1 MKVLITGANGLIGS
15 ALVEHFSSTNLHDV
29 VGMVRPGVKCFS
41 EAQVEYRFCDLSA
54 VNETSIYLN
63 DIDIIIH
70 TAARVHQMND
80 LSKDNSLKYMQ
91 INFLGT
97 ISLAKKAAKAGVK
110 RFIFLS
116 SIKVNGERSWPEK
129 PFKYDD
135 PRIGED
141 PYAKSKSEAELG
153 LLKISAETKMEVTI
167 IRPPLVY
174 GPGVKANFLALLNLA
189 SKNIPLPLGSVN
201 NRRSFVAVDNL
212 INLISICIDH
222 PKASNQVFL
231 VSDDHD
237 MSTSN
242 LYKIMA
248 QSIGKKAYVF
258 KFNPFLL
265 KILFKLIGK
274 ESIFERLCGDLAID
288 IEHTKNSL
296 DWTPILSPIDGIKL
310 CMQDSTNKQKD
321 RV

>member
-15 ALVEHFSSTNLHDV
+15 ALVEHFGSTKLHDV
-29 VGMVRPGVKCFS
+29 VGMVRPGAKCSS
-41 EAQVEYRFCDLSA
+41 EGPVEYRFCDLSL
-54 VNETSIYLN
+54 VNETSVYLN

-70 TAARVHQMND
+70 TAARVHQIND
-80 LSKDNSLKYMQ
+80 PSTDHLLKFMEV
-91 INFLGT
+91 NFVGT
-97 ISLAKKAAKAGVK
+97 IDLATKAAKAGVK

-116 SIKVNGERSWPEK
+116 SIKVNGERSCPEK
-129 PFKYDD
+129 PFKFDD
-135 PRIGED
+135 PRVGED
-141 PYAKSKSEAELG
+141 PYSKSKSEAELG

-189 SKNIPLPLGSVN
+189 SKNIPIPLGSVN
-201 NRRSFVAVDNL
+201 NRRSFVALGNL

-248 QSIGKKAYVF
+248 QSFGKKAYVF
-258 KFNPFLL
+258 KFNPSIL

-274 ESIFERLCGDLAID
+274 EPIFERLCGDLAID
-288 IEHTKNSL
+288 IEHTKSSL
-296 DWTPILSPIDGIKL
+296 DWAPILSPIDGIKL
-310 CMQDSTNKQKD
+310 CVPESTNK
-321 RV
+321 